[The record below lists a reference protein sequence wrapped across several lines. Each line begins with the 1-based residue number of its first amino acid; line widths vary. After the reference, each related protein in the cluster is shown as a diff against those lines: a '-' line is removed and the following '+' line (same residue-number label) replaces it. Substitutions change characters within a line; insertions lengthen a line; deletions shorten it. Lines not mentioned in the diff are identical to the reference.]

1 MNDNLP
7 IFDQT
12 QYTFSVLE
20 NAANGTK
27 LGAVKVSNFSLVQRK
42 IWSLCLFF
50 INTNKIFLLF
60 IDPKIRKTFAVLFK
74 ARWFTSISKVA
85 IQSQKINFFLMI
97 VRGRNKDCLYWSS
110 LCQSPLQRNNWIE
123 KMYLFAKI
131 CENDFIVNRH
141 FNFQRYS
148 PSRERVLNGK
158 NNCRLYFEICLAA
171 FMLCLK
177 NACSIPRYTE
187 RVRFDGCIF
196 V

>member
-1 MNDNLP
+1 MACIVQVAATESLSPTRQWSIAQVIIDITDVNDNLP

-97 VRGRNKDCLYWSS
+97 VRGRNKDCLY
-110 LCQSPLQRNNWIE
+110 
-123 KMYLFAKI
+123 
-131 CENDFIVNRH
+131 
-141 FNFQRYS
+141 
-148 PSRERVLNGK
+148 
-158 NNCRLYFEICLAA
+158 
-171 FMLCLK
+171 
-177 NACSIPRYTE
+177 
-187 RVRFDGCIF
+187 
-196 V
+196 